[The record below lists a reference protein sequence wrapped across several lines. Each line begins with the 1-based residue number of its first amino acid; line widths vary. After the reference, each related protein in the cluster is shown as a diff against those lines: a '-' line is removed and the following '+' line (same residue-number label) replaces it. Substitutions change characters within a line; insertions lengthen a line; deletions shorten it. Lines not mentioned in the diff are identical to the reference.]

1 MYIYTGYFIVITG
14 ACMGAFISCK
24 IWKCHMKSW
33 ENDISNKYKD
43 MSEKYDKLIH
53 TIERDMNNRQGKIDE
68 ILENESNEEIYHW
81 KKEYWDMLRSNLVKS
96 CQLILISNTSVLS
109 DDKLKELLESIKYNL
124 DNHNP
129 FDDTNSIQQNKELIN
144 LLIQVLEKCDNDDW
158 SAYKDKIV
166 NKLNECFNSADMD
179 NYKDEIEKYKNKFC
193 RL

>member
-14 ACMGAFISCK
+14 ACMGAFISCQ

-81 KKEYWDMLRSNLVKS
+81 KKEYGDFLSLLLDYR
-96 CQLILISNTSVLS
+96 NTAAHGRVFL
-109 DDKLKELLESIKYNL
+109 
-124 DNHNP
+124 
-129 FDDTNSIQQNKELIN
+129 
-144 LLIQVLEKCDNDDW
+144 
-158 SAYKDKIV
+158 
-166 NKLNECFNSADMD
+166 
-179 NYKDEIEKYKNKFC
+179 
-193 RL
+193 